1 VLLGFVPFADHLEDE
16 LSGPRQDEEE
26 AGNQAERVAF
36 VNFGLAFG
44 MTSPLLISP
53 RCAMVTLTTFT
64 ASKHCWPMG
73 FVGFAIRAIWTASV
87 RLLRRSFCGT
97 AEYGGHVEGETDF
110 DVVLA

>member
-1 VLLGFVPFADHLEDE
+1 MLLGFVPFADHLEDE
-16 LSGPRQDEEE
+16 LSGPGQDEEE
-26 AGNQAERVAF
+26 AGNQAERVG
-36 VNFGLAFG
+36 FGELRLS

-73 FVGFAIRAIWTASV
+73 FVRFAIGAIWTASV

-97 AEYGGHVEGETDF
+97 AECGRHVEGKTDF
-110 DVVLA
+110 DVLLA